1 LVDSL
6 QATNLAGHTLI
17 NTNHIKSEEYIMSSQ
32 TGSQISAS
40 LLTKVIR
47 ADGLFALLSGSIL
60 LIGAGPVAD
69 LIDLAQ
75 PSALMVVGVV
85 LLGYAGMLLY
95 YVSRESH
102 SRLVAQIAI
111 VLNLAW
117 VVGSYAG
124 LLLGLFPVNTAG
136 MWAIAIVAEV
146 VFMFA
151 IAEFI
156 AIRKSA

>member
-1 LVDSL
+1 
-6 QATNLAGHTLI
+6 
-17 NTNHIKSEEYIMSSQ
+17 MSSQ

-40 LLTKVIR
+40 LLTKVLR

-75 PSALMVVGVV
+75 PSAVMVVGVV

-95 YVSRESH
+95 YASRESH

-124 LLLGLFPVNTAG
+124 LLLGLFPVNTTG

-151 IAEFI
+151 IAAFI

>member
-1 LVDSL
+1 
-6 QATNLAGHTLI
+6 
-17 NTNHIKSEEYIMSSQ
+17 MSSQ

-75 PSALMVVGVV
+75 PSAVMVVGVV

-95 YVSRESH
+95 YASRESH
-102 SRLVAQIAI
+102 NRLVAQIAI

-124 LLLGLFPVNTAG
+124 LLLGLFPVNTTG

-151 IAEFI
+151 IAAFI